1 MPVPRSLESP
11 ESLPPLYLR
20 AFRRHLLLGVMIASA
35 VLVASI
41 FHTVGQKRI
50 YEATA
55 RLQIDPDAPRP
66 LGKQV
71 QAVVDVG
78 NGSYWGNREYFETQA
93 KILAGPSISR
103 ETARVLGL
111 NSDTGFIDNTPPGQ
125 KAPAKIKPIEL
136 DAAAA
141 ILNSRLRVETVRD
154 SRLVNVSITDAD
166 PERARRILAALVDVF
181 VERNIEHFIRS
192 SAAASEWLGGQ
203 TSKLKDEL
211 EKSELAL
218 HAYKKD
224 KQILSV
230 SLDDQSNMLRGE
242 MQQLSEAL
250 TRVAARRE
258 ELKARAEELAK
269 VDPEDPTSLPTS
281 ELLSSELLS
290 GLRRSYME
298 AKNELGSLLGLGK
311 DLNHPDAAAAA
322 ARIENTRQAL
332 IAEVKNIQGALRS
345 NVIAATREQEG
356 IATLFTRAK
365 QRAFDLNMLEI
376 EYRRLERNKENTEKL
391 YGLVVER
398 SKESELT
405 GMLRFNNIRIEEPP
419 RAGKSPV
426 APRPSVNIALGL
438 LVGLVLGAAASLAR
452 ARLDQT
458 VRSPD
463 ELEQEFGLPMLGVF
477 PSLTERPR
485 AGGYYSRRSSR
496 GQQGKGASKAPDG
509 VSMELIAHALPSSHA
524 AECVR
529 VIRTSLAFASPDRPY
544 RRILITSSSPAEGK
558 TTVAVSVA
566 TAFAQAGQK
575 VLIVDADLRRA
586 RMHRVFGC
594 SNAAGVT
601 TALQNTTALEQA
613 VVSTQVPNL
622 SLLPGGPHVPNP
634 AELIQSESFAR
645 LLATLNERFDR
656 IIIDSPPVLAVA
668 DGTILATLVDAS
680 VLVVRASRTRIDL
693 VGQALRKLQEVGTPI
708 AGIVLNALVPVRWGS
723 RHYSYYDY
731 GKYEPEDYGH
741 ESKLET

>member
-1 MPVPRSLESP
+1 MPVARSLESP
-11 ESLPPLYLR
+11 ESIPPLYLR
-20 AFRRHLLLGVMIASA
+20 AFRRHLLLGLMVASA
-35 VLVASI
+35 VLLASI
-41 FHTVGQKRI
+41 FHTMGQKRI

-78 NGSYWGNREYFETQA
+78 SGSYWGNREYFETQA

-103 ETARVLGL
+103 EAARVLSL
-111 NSDTGFIDNTPPGQ
+111 NSDTGFIANTPPGQ
-125 KAPAKIKPIEL
+125 KAPSKVRPIEL

-141 ILNSRLRVETVRD
+141 ILNSRVRVDTVRD
-154 SRLVNVSITDAD
+154 SRLVNVSVTDAD
-166 PERARRILAALVDVF
+166 PERARRILATLVDVF
-181 VERNIEHFIRS
+181 IERNIEQFVRS
-192 SAAASEWLGGQ
+192 SAAASEWLSGQ

-218 HAYKKD
+218 HGYKKD

-250 TRVAARRE
+250 TRVGARRE
-258 ELKARAEELAK
+258 ELKARAQELAK
-269 VDPEDPTSLPTS
+269 VDPEDPTNLPTS
-281 ELLSSELLS
+281 ELLGSDLLS

-311 DLNHPDAAAAA
+311 GLSHPEAAAAA

-332 IAEVKNIQGALRS
+332 VAEVKNIQGALRS
-345 NVIAATREQEG
+345 DVIAATHEQEG
-356 IATLFTRAK
+356 LATLFARAK

-376 EYRRLERNKENTEKL
+376 EYRRLERSKENTEKL

-405 GMLRFNNIRIEEPP
+405 GMMRFNNIRLEEPP
-419 RAGKSPV
+419 QAGKNPV
-426 APRPSVNIALGL
+426 APRASFNIAFGL
-438 LVGLVLGAAASLAR
+438 FLGLVLGAAASLAR

-477 PSLTERPR
+477 PSLTDQANVR
-485 AGGYYSRRSSR
+485 GYYSRRSYR
-496 GQQGKGASKAPDG
+496 GQPRKDSKVQDG
-509 VSMELIAHALPSSHA
+509 VSMELVTHTLPSSHA

-544 RRILITSSSPAEGK
+544 RRILITSGSPAEGK
-558 TTVAVSVA
+558 TTIAVSVA
-566 TAFAQAGQK
+566 IAFAQAGQR
-575 VLIVDADLRRA
+575 VLLVDADLRRA
-586 RMHRVFGC
+586 RMHRVFRC

-601 TALQNTTALEQA
+601 TALENTAALEQA
-613 VVSTQVPNL
+613 VVPTQVANL

-645 LLATLNERFDR
+645 LLATLDERFDR
-656 IIIDSPPVLAVA
+656 IIIDSPPVLAVV
-668 DGTILATLVDAS
+668 DGTILAALVDAS
-680 VLVVRASRTRIDL
+680 VLVVRASQTRIDL
-693 VGQALRKLQEVGTPI
+693 VGQALRKLREVSTPI
-708 AGIVLNALVPVRWGS
+708 AGIVLNALVPTRWGS
-723 RHYSYYDY
+723 RQYSYYAY
-731 GKYEPEDYGH
+731 GKNEHGDYSYG
-741 ESKLET
+741 SKAET